1 MFLIDKYIIN
11 TKKDIIFNNDIYNN
25 VFKPEFL
32 NNLTHLII
40 YGKNGSGKRSLI
52 KCLIN
57 EIYGNIKTE
66 MATFHI
72 NAYANKIDEVL
83 LEKSMYHIIIKPN
96 NSAFD
101 KYVLQD
107 IIKNFAQITIVNTH
121 SNNHYKI
128 VIIDCIDKLSRQAQ
142 NALRRTME
150 EYMGNCKFI
159 FICYQLHKIIEPIKS
174 RCSLITVNNPTENDV
189 FKTLFHI
196 STLENIK
203 MSVARLNDLAK
214 NANNDIKQGIWLLE
228 YYRHN
233 IYIKDELNWHKY
245 GDLIIKEIFS
255 GKINLSY
262 IRDLNYQ
269 IYMSN
274 IDVNELACYLLENML
289 KKEISLKIKYNIINT
304 FSKFDVRINQGKR
317 QTLHL
322 ESLILEIFNILS

>member
-1 MFLIDKYIIN
+1 MFLIDKYVIN
-11 TKKDIIFNNDIYNN
+11 TKKDIIFNHEIYNN

-32 NNLTHLII
+32 NNLTHLIVH
-40 YGKNGSGKRSLI
+40 GKNGTGKRSLI
-52 KCLIN
+52 KCLIH

-66 MATFHI
+66 KTLF
-72 NAYANKIDEVL
+72 NVNTYGNKMDEVL
-83 LEKSMYHIIIKPN
+83 LEKSPYHIIVKPN

-107 IIKNFAQITIVNTH
+107 IIKNFAQTTIINSHT
-121 SNNHYKI
+121 NYHYKL

-150 EYMGNCKFI
+150 EFMGNCKFI
-159 FICYQLHKIIEPIKS
+159 FICYQLHKIIEPLKS
-174 RCSLITVNNPTENDV
+174 RCSLITIPNPSEDDI

-196 STLENIK
+196 STLEKIK
-203 MSVARLNDLAK
+203 LSVARLNDLSK
-214 NANNDIKQGIWLLE
+214 NANTDIKQGIWLLE
-228 YYRHN
+228 YYQHK

-262 IRDLNYQ
+262 LRELNYQ

-274 IDVNELACYLLENML
+274 IDMNELIFYLLENIL
-289 KKEISLKIKYNIINT
+289 KCEISLKIKYNIINT
-304 FSKFDVRINQGKR
+304 FSKFDIRINQGKR

-322 ESLILEIFNILS
+322 EALILEIFNVIV